1 MFYRCVNNLFGYCDG
16 KVVFEEKESSVH
28 GKGTKRIIPSCD
40 KSYKNCGHF
49 ISASESYKNLTVK
62 STKRT

>member
-16 KVVFEEKESSVH
+16 KVEFGEKESSSRNI
-28 GKGTKRIIPSCD
+28 RIIPTCD

-49 ISASESYKNLTVK
+49 ISAFESYKNLTAK
-62 STKRT
+62 STKKS